1 MRGETESGPPAPAF
15 WPGSAQYRPM
25 EPGDPEFPEVVC
37 LCGSTR
43 FKDAYRAENKRLTLE
58 GKVVLSVAFFG
69 HADGE
74 AVAISGAEKERLDAV
89 HKRKIDLADR
99 VHVINVDGY
108 VGESTRSEIDYARER
123 AVPVTWL
130 EPEHAPDGAGPSS
143 GG

>member
-1 MRGETESGPPAPAF
+1 MERADPA
-15 WPGSAQYRPM
+15 
-25 EPGDPEFPEVVC
+25 FPEVVC

-43 FKDAYRAENKRLTLE
+43 FKEAYRAENKRLTLE
-58 GKVVLSVAFFG
+58 GAVVLSVAFFG

-74 AVAISGAEKERLDAV
+74 SVAISGAEKERLDAV

-108 VGESTRSEIDYARER
+108 VGDSTRSEIAYARER
-123 AVPVTWL
+123 DIPVTWL
-130 EPEHAPDGAGPSS
+130 EPEHALGDGELAD

>member
-1 MRGETESGPPAPAF
+1 
-15 WPGSAQYRPM
+15 M
-25 EPGDPEFPEVVC
+25 EPDDPAFPEVVC

-43 FKDAYRAENKRLTLE
+43 FKAAYRAENKRLTLA

-74 AVAISGAEKERLDAV
+74 AVAVDGDEKVALDEI

-108 VGESTRSEIDYARER
+108 VGDSTRSEIAYARAR
-123 AVPVTWL
+123 GLPVTWL
-130 EPEHAPDGAGPSS
+130 EPEHALDETALPAEE
-143 GG
+143 

>member
-1 MRGETESGPPAPAF
+1 MDRDDPA
-15 WPGSAQYRPM
+15 
-25 EPGDPEFPEVVC
+25 FPEVVC

-69 HADGE
+69 HADDE
-74 AVAISGAEKERLDAV
+74 SVAISGEGKAQLDEV

-108 VGESTRSEIDYARER
+108 VGDSTRSEIEYAQER
-123 AVPVTWL
+123 GLPVTYL
-130 EPEHAPDGAGPSS
+130 EPERDEE
-143 GG
+143 

>member
-1 MRGETESGPPAPAF
+1 MDRDDAG
-15 WPGSAQYRPM
+15 
-25 EPGDPEFPEVVC
+25 FPEVVC

-43 FKDAYRAENKRLTLE
+43 FKDAYRAENKRLTLA

-74 AVAISGAEKERLDAV
+74 AVAVAGEGKAALDEV

-108 VGESTRSEIDYARER
+108 VGDSTRSEVDYARER
-123 AVPVTWL
+123 GLPVTWL
-130 EPEHAPDGAGPSS
+130 EPEHALPADGADAEG
-143 GG
+143 